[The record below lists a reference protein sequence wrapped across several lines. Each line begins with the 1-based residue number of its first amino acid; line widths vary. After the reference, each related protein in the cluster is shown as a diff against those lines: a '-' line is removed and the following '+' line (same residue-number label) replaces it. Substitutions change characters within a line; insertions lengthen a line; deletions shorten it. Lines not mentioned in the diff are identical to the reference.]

1 MYALFAGLLLVGF
14 SDHTLVHPAAVAIL
28 EHSDTEDLDCRPAD
42 APDTVLDYEGPTRVA
57 AFRLAGH
64 YTCHRRVFSAEE
76 REPYIGRALEAQVG
90 EAKRVAMNV
99 KRKIAGQNV
108 APIAVTVDGVEEE
121 KLGLMIASI
130 YRNELTTVLGPGH
143 VRRNAVPEEDTTGP
157 QLKVHVRRVDVQEKM
172 TEVHLRLPNKRGT
185 GEWQEI

>member
-1 MYALFAGLLLVGF
+1 LLIGF

-28 EHSDTEDLDCRPAD
+28 EHSNTEDLDCRPAA
-42 APDTVLDYEGPTRVA
+42 APDSVLDYEGPNRIA

-64 YTCHRRVFSAEE
+64 YTCHRRVFSADE

-99 KRKIAGQNV
+99 KRKIAGMDV
-108 APIAVTVDGVEEE
+108 APIAITVDGVDEE
-121 KLGLMIASI
+121 KLGTMIASI

-143 VRRNAVPEEDTTGP
+143 VRRNAIPDEETTGP
-157 QLKVHVRRVDVQEKM
+157 QLKIHVRRVDIEEKM
-172 TEVHLRLPNKRGT
+172 TDVRLRVPNKHGA